1 MSRGFQ
7 ENSQMNC
14 EPQEGAI
21 MTFGEKLR
29 TLRLQKKMTQ
39 AELGKQA
46 GLGLNT
52 ISNYEKGST
61 YPRDRNVYVRLAEI
75 LGVSADY
82 LHNENDDFVAAAAER
97 YGYSGKKQAMKLVE
111 EMGGLFAGGELS
123 DDDLDGVMKAL
134 QDYYWK
140 AKEEN
145 KKYTPKKYRKES
157 E

>member
-1 MSRGFQ
+1 
-7 ENSQMNC
+7 
-14 EPQEGAI
+14 

-29 TLRLQKKMTQ
+29 EARLQKQMTQ
-39 AELGKQA
+39 RELAKKA
-46 GLGLNT
+46 GLNYNT
-52 ISNYEKGST
+52 INNYENRGR
-61 YPRDRNVYVRLAEI
+61 YPRDRGVYARLAEI
-75 LGVSADY
+75 LGVAADY
-82 LHNENDDFVAAAAER
+82 LHNENDDFVAAAAEQ

-123 DDDLDGVMKAL
+123 DADLDGVMKAL

-145 KKYTPKKYRKES
+145 KKYTPKKYRKNQS

>member
-1 MSRGFQ
+1 
-7 ENSQMNC
+7 
-14 EPQEGAI
+14 

-61 YPRDRNVYVRLAEI
+61 YPRDRSVYVRLAEI

-82 LHNENDDFVAAAAER
+82 LHNENDDFIVAAAER

-123 DDDLDGVMKAL
+123 DDDLDGVMRAL

-145 KKYTPKKYRKES
+145 KKYTPKKYRSSES
-157 E
+157 K

>member
-1 MSRGFQ
+1 
-7 ENSQMNC
+7 
-14 EPQEGAI
+14 

-61 YPRDRNVYVRLAEI
+61 YPRDRSVYVRLAEI

-97 YGYSGKKQAMKLVE
+97 YGYSGKRQAMKLVE

-123 DDDLDGVMKAL
+123 DDDLDGVMRAL

-145 KKYTPKKYRKES
+145 KKYTPKKYRGSSES
-157 E
+157 K

>member
-1 MSRGFQ
+1 MK
-7 ENSQMNC
+7 
-14 EPQEGAI
+14 
-21 MTFGEKLR
+21 FGEKLR

-52 ISNYEKGST
+52 ISNYEKGRT
-61 YPRDRNVYVRLAEI
+61 YPRDRGVYARLAEI

-82 LHNENDDFVAAAAER
+82 LHNENDDFIAAAAER

-140 AKEEN
+140 AKEDN
-145 KKYTPKKYRKES
+145 KKYTPKKYRGDES
-157 E
+157 K